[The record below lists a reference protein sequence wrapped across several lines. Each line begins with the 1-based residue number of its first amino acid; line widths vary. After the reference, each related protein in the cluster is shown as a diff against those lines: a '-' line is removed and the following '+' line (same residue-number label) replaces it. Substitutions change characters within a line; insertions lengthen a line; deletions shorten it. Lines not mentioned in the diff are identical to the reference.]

1 MLNSVD
7 SEGKTGG
14 SRLANTK
21 QQRKRVRIAQR
32 QRLENL
38 RYKSSIKTHF
48 RRLKDSITA
57 GDPNAAAETAKKL
70 TSTIDKAAARKAIH
84 GNNAARKKSRVARLL
99 SQL

>member
-1 MLNSVD
+1 
-7 SEGKTGG
+7 
-14 SRLANTK
+14 LANTK

-48 RRLKDSITA
+48 RRLKDSITS
-57 GDPNAAAETAKKL
+57 GDADTAAQTAKKL
-70 TSTIDKAAARKAIH
+70 TSTIDKAAARNAIH

>member
-1 MLNSVD
+1 M
-7 SEGKTGG
+7 
-14 SRLANTK
+14 ANTK

-48 RRLKDSITA
+48 RRLKDSITS
-57 GDPNAAAETAKKL
+57 GDADTAAQTAMKL
-70 TSTIDKAAARKAIH
+70 TSTIDKAAARNAIH
-84 GNNAARKKSRVARLL
+84 SNNAARKKSRVARLL

>member
-57 GDPNAAAETAKKL
+57 GDPDAAAQTAKKL

>member
-1 MLNSVD
+1 M
-7 SEGKTGG
+7 
-14 SRLANTK
+14 ANTK

-48 RRLKDSITA
+48 RRLKESITA
-57 GDPNAAAETAKKL
+57 RDADTAAQTAKKL
-70 TSTIDKAAARKAIH
+70 TSTIDKAAARHAIH
-84 GNNAARKKSRVARLL
+84 SNNAAHKKSRVARLL

>member
-1 MLNSVD
+1 M
-7 SEGKTGG
+7 
-14 SRLANTK
+14 ANTK

-48 RRLKDSITA
+48 RSLRDSLDD
-57 GDPNAAAETAKKL
+57 GDAETAAETAKKL
-70 TSTIDKAAARKAIH
+70 TSTIDKAAARHAIH

>member
-1 MLNSVD
+1 M
-7 SEGKTGG
+7 
-14 SRLANTK
+14 ANTK

-48 RRLKDSITA
+48 RRLKESVST
-57 GDPNAAAETAKKL
+57 GDGDTAAETAKKL
-70 TSTIDKAAARKAIH
+70 TSTIDKAAARHAIH
-84 GNNAARKKSRVARLL
+84 SNNAARKKSRVARLL

>member
-1 MLNSVD
+1 M
-7 SEGKTGG
+7 
-14 SRLANTK
+14 ANTK

-38 RYKSSIKTHF
+38 RYKSSIKTYF
-48 RRLKDSITA
+48 RRLTESIKA
-57 GDPNAAAETAKKL
+57 GDADSAAKTAKKL

-84 GNNAARKKSRVARLL
+84 DNNAARKKSRVARLL